1 MTQLLQL
8 SLWLMRRR
16 LRRAWAL
23 SAVAALGILSA
34 VTLLAAAALYSQ
46 ALAEAG
52 LRHALFSRP
61 AAAHHVQALVQ
72 NRPLG
77 PADYAQLRGIVETAA
92 QHRLGNLAAGQ
103 ERFGRVQTGMA
114 LSTDPAP
121 RPPPPGAPAGR
132 PFFMTG
138 FAEHS
143 RILEGHWPQRTG
155 TAGPGGVEL
164 DAVVGRRVA
173 NDMGYAPGSRL
184 YITPFRGAPQE
195 RITLNIVGIAEP
207 VNPRDEYWLGY
218 PSQFSVQT
226 VGDALVV
233 PVYVTETDFR
243 QVLGR
248 RFPTASGDFGFN
260 LFVDPAQIAAG
271 DVASTQDAL
280 RGLEADL
287 NKAYPRTFVFSR
299 LGLTLREFQRD
310 LTLARVPVYVFIS
323 LAVIVTLYFLALTG
337 GMLGRSQATEIGL
350 LRGRGAGVAQVCGG
364 LLTAE
369 ALLALAAAAVGPPL
383 AWLAVRH
390 LLLPALWDS
399 GDAADGGGAVAV
411 ALSGDAFWLG
421 AAGAALALATL
432 AASLAGR
439 ARTGM
444 ADAAAARS
452 RPPTVSPFHRYY
464 LDLPALAAVALVWW
478 QFRERDGFVSR
489 ALASRGLDIDPALI
503 LAPALGLL
511 AAALLL
517 MRALPLLLR
526 LAAWLGMRWGPGWS
540 PLAIAPLARDPALPV
555 SVAALLMLCA
565 ALGVF
570 GAAFQS
576 TLSQSQSDQA
586 KYNVGGEI
594 VISGPGAS
602 AALSAQL
609 AAMPEVKAA
618 TPVLRDSVRLAQ
630 GHGDLSASLIAA
642 APDALAQTAWFR
654 ADFAAAPLPELT
666 ARLQPARDNT
676 PGQSPGPSIP
686 PGADR
691 IGVWLQTADLES
703 RQLQAA
709 INVWARLTDG
719 AGRYRNISLGG
730 FGGPGRVS
738 SNPPQNAGRND
749 RAGWRFFDG
758 DLPARMVESGQEW
771 HLTAIFFS
779 TSSFVKVAAGRIAI
793 DDFTVF
799 GPSLPDT
806 GMAVESFDAP
816 GQWTPIATAAGI
828 PDRLAT
834 IPGAAGLAFSWDAP
848 FGGEQRGIHRPPAPL
863 PLPAIGGPGLQ
874 PGQHVR
880 IRHGRA
886 AIPVVVTGASQL
898 FPTVT
903 DFRQPFLLLDLE
915 SYLSY
920 LRFLPPGNAETAA
933 QEVWLALNPAYDRQS
948 ALDAVTAELPP
959 LVTIASRDN
968 AAAIAARNPLAGRGW
983 NGLTALGLTAMGL
996 AATTALLLHSAA
1008 SARARRTDTAVAQAM
1023 GLSRRQLFLS
1033 LTAERWLPGGAA
1045 LAAGAALGY
1054 WPGLELAQLL
1064 AVTPTG
1070 AAPVPPMLPQVN
1082 ALLLTAALAGLS
1094 AAVMASAAL
1103 GAALAR
1109 RDRPVDALRAGA

>member
-1 MTQLLQL
+1 
-8 SLWLMRRR
+8 MRRR
-16 LRRAWAL
+16 LRRAWPLSAL
-23 SAVAALGILSA
+23 SALGILSA

-52 LRHALFSRP
+52 LRHALLSRP
-61 AAAHHVQALVQ
+61 PASHHIQAIVQ

-77 PADYAQLRGIVETAA
+77 PADYDQLRGIVETAA
-92 QHRLGNLAAGQ
+92 QHRLGLLAAGQ

-114 LSTDPAP
+114 LSTDPTP
-121 RPPPPGAPAGR
+121 RPPPPGTPTGR

-138 FAEHS
+138 FPEHS
-143 RILEGHWPQRTG
+143 RILEGHWPQRPG
-155 TAGPGGVEL
+155 TSGPGGVEL
-164 DAVVGRRVA
+164 DAVVGQRVA
-173 NDMGYAPGSRL
+173 NDMGYAPGDRL
-184 YITPFRGAPQE
+184 YITPFRGAPAE

-218 PSQFSVQT
+218 PNQFSVQT

-233 PVYVTETDFR
+233 PAYVTEPDFL

-260 LFVDPAQIAAG
+260 LFVDPTQIAAG
-271 DVASTQDAL
+271 DIAATQAAL
-280 RGLEADL
+280 HGLETDL
-287 NKAYPRTFVFSR
+287 NKAYPRTFVFTR

-323 LAVIVTLYFLALTG
+323 LAVIVTLYFLSLTG
-337 GMLGRSQATEIGL
+337 GMLGRSQAEEIGL

-364 LLTAE
+364 LLLAE
-369 ALLALAAAAVGPPL
+369 AILALAAAAIGPLL

-390 LLLPALWDS
+390 LLLPALWDA
-399 GDAADGGGAVAV
+399 GDAAGGPIAVTLA
-411 ALSGDAFWLG
+411 ADAFWMG
-421 AAGAALALATL
+421 ATGAALAVATL

-444 ADAAAARS
+444 ADVAASRS
-452 RPPTVSPFHRYY
+452 RPPTVSLFHRYY

-489 ALASRGLDIDPALI
+489 ALASRGLDLDPALI

-517 MRALPLLLR
+517 MRGLPLLLR
-526 LAAWLGMRWGPGWS
+526 LAAWLSMRWGPGWS
-540 PLAIAPLARDPALPV
+540 SLTIAPLARDPALPV

-594 VISGPGAS
+594 VISGPSAS
-602 AALSAQL
+602 AALAARL
-609 AAMPEVKAA
+609 AAMPEVTAA

-630 GHGDLSASLIAA
+630 EHSDLSATLIAA
-642 APDALAQTAWFR
+642 NPDALAQTAWFR
-654 ADFAAAPLPELT
+654 ADFANAPLPELT
-666 ARLQPARDNT
+666 AQIQPARND
-676 PGQSPGPSIP
+676 PPDHPPGPSIP
-686 PGADR
+686 PDARR
-691 IGVWLQTADLES
+691 IGVWLQTAELES

-709 INVWARLTDG
+709 INIWARLTDG
-719 AGRYRNISLGG
+719 EGRYRNISLGG
-730 FGGPGRVS
+730 FGGPGSVS
-738 SNPPQNAGRND
+738 SNPPQDTGRND

-758 DLPARMVESGQEW
+758 ELPARMIESAQEW

-779 TSSFVKVAAGRIAI
+779 TSSFVKVAAGRIAL

-799 GPSLPDT
+799 APSLPEQ
-806 GMAVESFDAP
+806 GAVAESFDAP
-816 GQWTPIATAAGI
+816 GQWTPIATASGI

-834 IPGAAGLAFSWDAP
+834 MPGAAGLAFSWDTP
-848 FGGEQRGIHRPPAPL
+848 FGGEQRGLHLPPAPL

-874 PGQHVR
+874 PGQHIR

-886 AIPVVVTGASQL
+886 AIPVQVTGVSQL

-915 SYLSY
+915 SYRSY
-920 LRFLPPGNAETAA
+920 LRFLPPASAETAA
-933 QEVWLALNPAYDRQS
+933 QEIWLALNPAYDRPS
-948 ALDAVTAELPP
+948 ALDAVTAQLPP
-959 LVTIASRDN
+959 LATIASRAN
-968 AAAIAARNPLAGRGW
+968 AAALAARNPLAGRGW

-996 AATTALLLHSAA
+996 AAATALLLHSAA
-1008 SARARRTDTAVAQAM
+1008 TTQARRTDTAVAQAM
-1023 GLSRRQLFLS
+1023 GLSQRQLFLS
-1033 LTAERWLPGGAA
+1033 LTAERWLTGGGAI
-1045 LAAGAALGY
+1045 AAGAALGY

-1064 AVTPTG
+1064 AVTPNG

-1082 ALLLTAALAGLS
+1082 PALLTAALAGLS
-1094 AAVMASAAL
+1094 AAIMASAAL
-1103 GAALAR
+1103 GAALTR